1 MAFFGRGKN
10 KIQSPY
16 TLKDTFVFYKNEV
29 EDNPVYEI
37 EYSEYVDIV
46 TEFYKTVMDHILLK
60 AGTFYMPYGLGDI
73 YVVKAKLKLENI
85 DHKQLDWKT
94 TNEVGKRVYHLN
106 EHSGGYKYLFQWEKF
121 KSRIKKL
128 YIYRFQLTRD
138 NKRRLAQLIK
148 SGEYDYYLKR

>member
-1 MAFFGRGKN
+1 MFFGRGKN

-16 TLKDTFVFYKNEV
+16 TLKDTYLFYKNEV
-29 EDNPVYEI
+29 DDNPVYDL
-37 EYSEYVDIV
+37 EYSEYVAIT
-46 TEFYKTVMDHILLK
+46 TEFYKAMMDHILLK

-73 YVVKAKLKLENI
+73 YIVKAKLKLENI

-106 EHSGGYKYLFQWEKF
+106 EHSNGYKYLFQWEKF
-121 KSRIKKL
+121 RSRIKKL

>member
-1 MAFFGRGKN
+1 MYFSRGPN
-10 KIQSPY
+10 KVQRPY
-16 TLKDTFVFYKNEV
+16 TLKDVYAFYRNEI
-29 EDNPVYEI
+29 EGSNIYDL
-37 EYSEYVDIV
+37 EYSEYVDIA
-46 TEFYKTVMDHILLK
+46 TEFYKTIMDHILLK
-60 AGTFYMPYGLGDI
+60 AGTFYMPYGLGDV

-106 EHSGGYKYLFQWEKF
+106 EHSSGYKYLFQWEKF

-128 YIYRFQLTRD
+128 YLYRFQLTRT